1 MRTYATC
8 GGSKTV
14 VNIKKQSARQ
24 IKTMASDG
32 GTDMT
37 RLEELKDIFAK
48 VDPEKAAVISPLL
61 PQVVFM
67 EDRLEELQ
75 KVPHI
80 RIHPKN
86 PARQEITAA
95 GKQYKETMQAYLNA
109 IKVLQNTLGRYAVE
123 EKDAFDEWLE
133 QNK

>member
-1 MRTYATC
+1 MES
-8 GGSKTV
+8 GE
-14 VNIKKQSARQ
+14 
-24 IKTMASDG
+24 
-32 GTDMT
+32 
-37 RLEELKDIFAK
+37 RLESLKAIFEK
-48 VDPEKAAVISPLL
+48 VDADKAAVVSPLL

-67 EDRLEELQ
+67 EQRLDELR

-95 GKQYKETMQAYLNA
+95 GKQYKELMQSYLNA
-109 IKVLQNTLGRYAVE
+109 VKVLQMTLSRYSVE

-133 QNK
+133 QNQ

>member
-1 MRTYATC
+1 MES
-8 GGSKTV
+8 GE
-14 VNIKKQSARQ
+14 
-24 IKTMASDG
+24 
-32 GTDMT
+32 
-37 RLEELKDIFAK
+37 RLESLKAIFEK
-48 VDPEKAAVISPLL
+48 VDADKAAVVSPLL

-67 EDRLEELQ
+67 EQRLEDLR

-95 GKQYKETMQAYLNA
+95 GKQYKELMQSYLNA
-109 IKVLQNTLGRYAVE
+109 VKVLQMTLSRYSVE

-133 QNK
+133 QNQ

>member
-1 MRTYATC
+1 MES
-8 GGSKTV
+8 GE
-14 VNIKKQSARQ
+14 
-24 IKTMASDG
+24 
-32 GTDMT
+32 
-37 RLEELKDIFAK
+37 RLESLKAIFEK
-48 VDPEKAAVISPLL
+48 VDADKAAVVSPLL

-67 EDRLEELQ
+67 EQRLDELR

-109 IKVLQNTLGRYAVE
+109 IKVLQMTLSRYSVE

-133 QNK
+133 EQNNG

>member
-1 MRTYATC
+1 MDSGERL
-8 GGSKTV
+8 
-14 VNIKKQSARQ
+14 
-24 IKTMASDG
+24 AS
-32 GTDMT
+32 
-37 RLEELKDIFAK
+37 LKAIFEK
-48 VDPEKAAVISPLL
+48 VDPDKAAVISPLL

-86 PARQEITAA
+86 PARQMITAA

-109 IKVLQNTLGRYAVE
+109 VKVLQMTLGRYAVE

-133 QNK
+133 GHNGKDV

>member
-1 MRTYATC
+1 MDSGERL
-8 GGSKTV
+8 
-14 VNIKKQSARQ
+14 
-24 IKTMASDG
+24 AS
-32 GTDMT
+32 
-37 RLEELKDIFAK
+37 LKAIFEK
-48 VDPEKAAVISPLL
+48 VDHDKAAVISPLL

-67 EDRLEELQ
+67 EERLEELQ

-109 IKVLQNTLGRYAVE
+109 VKVLQMTLGRYAVE
-123 EKDAFDEWLE
+123 EKDQFDEWLE
-133 QNK
+133 KNS